1 METKCLFLTNG
12 SIVGCVALLHIVA
25 FIYVLRRGG
34 EEERIREEDKGEGE
48 KGEKVERRREGS

>member
-1 METKCLFLTNG
+1 ME
-12 SIVGCVALLHIVA
+12 VGCVALLHIVA

-48 KGEKVERRREGS
+48 KGEKAGRRREGS